1 MNKRIVLVGGGGFIG
16 HNLALELN
24 RLGNDVTIIDFLS
37 VNNFTTLLADSSRIF
52 ALYRKMLLER
62 FDLLQWAKVPIL
74 PVDARDYHQLSK
86 VMGGIKPD
94 VIIHMA
100 AVAHIDRSNKDPYS
114 TFDHSYRTLEN
125 ALDVARALET
135 SHFIFFSSSTAYGNF
150 SAPTLDETAQC
161 FPYGIYGALKLNGEN
176 SVISHNQVFD
186 LPYTIVRPCAL
197 YGPRCISGRV
207 IQKFIESGITGGD
220 INIQGDGKDR
230 EDFTYIDDLVDGVV
244 KVINQPENSI
254 GEIFNITAGEAR
266 GIGELAFHVKQ
277 HFPET
282 LITYSERDKM
292 KPMRGTLSVD
302 KAKRLL
308 GYSPKF
314 TLEKGLDKYIDWYKG
329 FWPKDWGRK
338 WTAKD
343 KVA

>member
-1 MNKRIVLVGGGGFIG
+1 MNKRIVLVGGAGLIG
-16 HNLALELN
+16 HNLALELS
-24 RLGNDVTIIDFLS
+24 RQGNDVTIIDFLS
-37 VNNFTTLLADSSRIF
+37 INNFTTLLADSSKIF

-62 FDLLQWAKVPIL
+62 FDRLQWAKVPIL
-74 PVDARDYHQLSK
+74 PIDARDYHSLSK
-86 VMGGIKPD
+86 AIGVIEPD
-94 VIIHMA
+94 VIVHLA
-100 AVAHIDRSNKDPYS
+100 AVAHIDRSNKDPLS

-135 SHFIFFSSSTAYGNF
+135 PHFIFFSSSTAYGNF
-150 SAPTLDETAQC
+150 KAPILDEEAQC
-161 FPYGIYGALKLNGEN
+161 SPFGIYGTLKLNGEN
-176 SVISHNQVFD
+176 SVISHNQAFD

-207 IQKFIESGITGGD
+207 IQKFIEAAITGGD

-230 EDFTYIDDLVDGVV
+230 EDFTFIEDLIDGVV

-266 GIGELAFHVKQ
+266 SIGELATLVKS

-282 LITYSERDKM
+282 VITYSERDKM
-292 KPMRGTLSVD
+292 KPMRGTLSVE

-308 GYSPKF
+308 GYSPNYP
-314 TLEKGLDKYIDWYKG
+314 LERGLEDYIGWYKG
-329 FWPKDWGRK
+329 FWPKGMGKK
-338 WTAKD
+338 WTAPD

>member
-1 MNKRIVLVGGGGFIG
+1 MSKRIVLIGGGGFIG

-37 VNNFTTLLADSSRIF
+37 INNFTTLLADSSRIF

-62 FDLLQWAKVPIL
+62 FDMLQWVKVPIF
-74 PVDARDYHQLSK
+74 PVDARDYHQLSLAVAK
-86 VMGGIKPD
+86 IKPD
-94 VIIHMA
+94 VIIHLA

-135 SHFIFFSSSTAYGNF
+135 PHFIFFSSSTAYGNF
-150 SAPTLDETAQC
+150 SAPVLDETAHC
-161 FPYGIYGALKLNGEN
+161 SPFGIYGTLKLNGEN

-186 LPYTIVRPCAL
+186 LPYTIIRPCAL

-207 IQKFIESGITGGD
+207 IQKFIEAGLAGED

-230 EDFTYIDDLVDGVV
+230 EDFTYIADLIDGVV
-244 KVINQPENSI
+244 RIIDQPENSI

-282 LITYSERDKM
+282 TITYSDRDNM
-292 KPMRGTLSVD
+292 KPMRGTLSVE
-302 KAKRLL
+302 KAKRML
-308 GYSPKF
+308 GYSPKY
-314 TLEKGLDKYIDWYKG
+314 TLEKGLEEYIDWYRG
-329 FWPKDWGRK
+329 FWPKEMGGK
-338 WTAKD
+338 WTERN

>member
-1 MNKRIVLVGGGGFIG
+1 MNKKIVLLGGAGFIG

-37 VNNFTTLLADSSRIF
+37 INNFTTLLADSSKIF
-52 ALYRKMLLER
+52 ALYRKMVLER
-62 FDLLQWAKVPIL
+62 FDKLQWAKVPIL

-86 VMGGIKPD
+86 AIGGIKPD

-125 ALDVARALET
+125 AIDVAKAVQA

-150 SAPTLDETAQC
+150 VKPTLDETDQC
-161 FPYGIYGALKLNGEN
+161 SPFGIYGTLKLNGEN
-176 SVISHNQVFD
+176 TVISHNQVFD
-186 LPYTIVRPCAL
+186 LPYTIIRPCAL

-207 IQKFIESGITGGD
+207 IQKFIEAALTGGD

-230 EDFTYIDDLVDGVV
+230 EDFTYIDDLIDGVV
-244 KVINQPENSI
+244 KVISQPENSI
-254 GEIFNITAGEAR
+254 GETFNITAGEAR
-266 GIGELAFHVKQ
+266 SIGDLAFHVKQ

-282 LITYSERDKM
+282 IITYSERDKM
-292 KPMRGTLSVD
+292 KPMRGTLSVE
-302 KAKRLL
+302 KAKRML
-308 GYSPKF
+308 GYSPKY
-314 TLEKGLDKYIDWYKG
+314 TLEKGLSEYIDWYKR
-329 FWPKDWGRK
+329 FWPKDWGKK
-338 WTAKD
+338 WTGQD

>member
-1 MNKRIVLVGGGGFIG
+1 MNKRIVLIGGAGMIG

-37 VNNFTTLLADSSRIF
+37 INNFTTLLADSSKQF
-52 ALYRKMLLER
+52 ALYRKMTLER
-62 FDLLQWAKVPIL
+62 FDLLEWAKVPIL
-74 PVDARDYHQLSK
+74 PIDARDYHQLSK
-86 VMGGIKPD
+86 AIGKIKPD
-94 VIIHMA
+94 VIIHLA

-125 ALDVARALET
+125 ALDVAKAVGV

-150 SAPTLDETAQC
+150 SQPTLNEESRC
-161 FPYGIYGALKLNGEN
+161 SPFGIYGTLKLNGEN

-207 IQKFIESGITGGD
+207 VQKFIESGITGGS

-230 EDFTYIDDLVDGVV
+230 EDFTYIDDLIDGVV

-254 GEIFNITAGEAR
+254 GEIFNITAGKAR

-277 HFPET
+277 RFPET
-282 LITYSERDKM
+282 VITFSERDKM
-292 KPMRGTLSVD
+292 KPMRGTLSVE

-308 GYSPKF
+308 GYVPRYS
-314 TLEKGLDKYIDWYKG
+314 LEKGLDKYIDWYKG
-329 FWPKDWGRK
+329 FWPKEMGGK
-338 WTAKD
+338 WTGQD